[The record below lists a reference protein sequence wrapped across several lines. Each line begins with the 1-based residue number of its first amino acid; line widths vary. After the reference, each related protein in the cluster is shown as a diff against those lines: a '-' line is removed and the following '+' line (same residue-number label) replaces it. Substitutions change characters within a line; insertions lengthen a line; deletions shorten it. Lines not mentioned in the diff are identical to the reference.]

1 MKRFYVMIVLLSLFL
16 ASCAGLPARAQSGEP
31 VFQITTKNKD
41 DQVSIQ
47 YQNGIAIIDVH
58 SPTGIGSATFE
69 LESGPMPAEV
79 ILRLHLKGLE
89 EFRLTSAQ
97 SNIAASVASSDA
109 SNISQRIIAP
119 GSESPLLPSDPLWME
134 IEIVSNQAEKTIP
147 LEEGYFEITVPKEFI
162 QNAGNSFEIEWIDF
176 YR

>member
-1 MKRFYVMIVLLSLFL
+1 MKQSYLEIILLSFFL
-16 ASCAGLPARAQSGEP
+16 ASCAGLPVRAQSGEP

-47 YQNGIAIIDVH
+47 YQNGIAFIDVH
-58 SPTGIGSATFE
+58 SPAGIGSATFE
-69 LESGPMPAEV
+69 LESGPMPAEI

-97 SNIAASVASSDA
+97 NNIAASVASSDA
-109 SNISQRIIAP
+109 SNINQRIIAP
-119 GSESPLLPSDPLWME
+119 ESESPLLPNHPLWMQV
-134 IEIVSNQAEKTIP
+134 EIVSELPEKSIP
-147 LEEGYFEITVPKEFI
+147 LEEGYFKITIPKEFI